1 MICGFLRSDISSFLF
16 FTCNLQAGG
25 IATYSCYISSN
36 DMSVKL
42 SVAFVSVAVSSA
54 FLKSF

>member
-1 MICGFLRSDISSFLF
+1 MICGFLRGEISNFLF
-16 FTCNLQAGG
+16 FTCSLQTGG
-25 IATYSCYISSN
+25 IATDSCYISSN

-54 FLKSF
+54 FL